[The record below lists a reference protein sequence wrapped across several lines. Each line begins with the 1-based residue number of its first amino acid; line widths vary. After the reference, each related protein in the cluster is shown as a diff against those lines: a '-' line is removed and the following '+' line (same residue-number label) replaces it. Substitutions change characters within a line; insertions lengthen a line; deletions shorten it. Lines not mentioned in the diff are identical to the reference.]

1 MDNFIHYL
9 DNYKKKKDMKYL
21 DIINIFNLSNMD
33 YIENNKKKHNQEH
46 NNYYSDYSQ
55 STWNV
60 SHIPDYGY
68 YQQSENKQS
77 CEFERQNINYY
88 YQQLLSNPSHF
99 YQPSYSSHSDQNCC
113 SNYDMWQKQN
123 IVNDLQ
129 ISLDNAINITNNK
142 KSIDPT
148 IIIPDPIPVIIKQ
161 NKIIDVVV
169 NTIDDLIKLI
179 DENPYN
185 VEYNYNINLEALHN
199 IRPELIELNNMI
211 GMSILKTSVLN
222 QLIYYMQELDIGS
235 KNCDYKHTVI
245 SGPPG
250 TGKTAIAKIIGKMY
264 AKVGIL
270 KKNIFKKV
278 TRNDLVAGYLGQ
290 TAIKTKAVIN
300 ECMGGCLFIDEAYSL
315 ASYTDNDSFSKE
327 CIDTLCEALSDNKD
341 NIMVIVAGYENEL
354 NETFFRA
361 NRGLES
367 RFIWRFKI
375 DDYNSKEIMQIFKK
389 KIKENEWDFENENSI
404 SLKWFETKKNEFN
417 NYGRDMELL
426 FSHIKVCHA
435 RRIYGKDSSLRK
447 KISSNDID
455 NGFKIF
461 LENKKKQ
468 NVILSTMYL

>member
-9 DNYKKKKDMKYL
+9 DNYKKKKDVKYL
-21 DIINIFNLSNMD
+21 DLIHIFNLSNMD
-33 YIENNKKKHNQEH
+33 YN

-60 SHIPDYGY
+60 SNIPDYGY
-68 YQQSENKQS
+68 YQQDPNKRIIQENK
-77 CEFERQNINYY
+77 NNYGNY
-88 YQQLLSNPSHF
+88 YQQPQTFNQNMNY
-99 YQPSYSSHSDQNCC
+99 YQPSFHECNSNMTQNCC
-113 SNYDMWQKQN
+113 SNYDIWQNQN

-129 ISLDNAINITNNK
+129 ISLDRAIDLTNTK
-142 KSIDPT
+142 KPIET
-148 IIIPDPIPVIIKQ
+148 TVIIPDPIPVIIKK
-161 NKIIDVVV
+161 NKVIDVVV

-179 DENPYN
+179 DENPYL

-199 IRPELIELNNMI
+199 IRPELIELNNMV

-250 TGKTAIAKIIGKMY
+250 TGKTEIAKIIGRMY

-341 NIMVIVAGYENEL
+341 NIMVIIAGYENEL

-375 DDYNSKEIMQIFKK
+375 DDYNSKEIMQIFKNK
-389 KIKENEWDFENENSI
+389 VKENEWDFENENSI
-404 SLKWFETKKNEFN
+404 SLKWFETKKNEFK

-447 KISSNDID
+447 RISINDID

>member
-9 DNYKKKKDMKYL
+9 DNYKKKKNVKYL
-21 DIINIFNLSNMD
+21 DLINIFNLSNID
-33 YIENNKKKHNQEH
+33 YN

-60 SHIPDYGY
+60 SNIPDYGY
-68 YQQSENKQS
+68 YQQPQTFN
-77 CEFERQNINYY
+77 QNMNY
-88 YQQLLSNPSHF
+88 
-99 YQPSYSSHSDQNCC
+99 YQPSFPECNPNMTQNCC
-113 SNYDMWQKQN
+113 SNYDIWQNQN
-123 IVNDLQ
+123 IVNELQ
-129 ISLDNAINITNNK
+129 ISLDRAIDLTNTK
-142 KSIDPT
+142 KLIEPT
-148 IIIPDPIPVIIKQ
+148 IIIPELIPVIIKK
-161 NKIIDVVV
+161 NKVIDVVV
-169 NTIDDLIKLI
+169 NTINDLIKLI

-199 IRPELIELNNMI
+199 IRPELIELNNMV

-250 TGKTAIAKIIGKMY
+250 TGKTEIAKIIGRMY

-341 NIMVIVAGYENEL
+341 NIMVIIAGYENEL

-375 DDYNSKEIMQIFKK
+375 DDYNSKEIMQIFKNK
-389 KIKENEWDFENENSI
+389 VKENEWDFENENSI
-404 SLKWFETKKNEFN
+404 SLKWFETKKNEFK

-447 KISSNDID
+447 RISINDID

>member
-9 DNYKKKKDMKYL
+9 DNYKKKKDVKYL
-21 DIINIFNLSNMD
+21 DLIHIFNLSNMD
-33 YIENNKKKHNQEH
+33 YN

-60 SHIPDYGY
+60 SNIPDYGY
-68 YQQSENKQS
+68 YQQDPNKHIIQENK
-77 CEFERQNINYY
+77 NNYGNY
-88 YQQLLSNPSHF
+88 
-99 YQPSYSSHSDQNCC
+99 YQPSFPECNPNMTQNCC
-113 SNYDMWQKQN
+113 SNYDIWQNQN

-129 ISLDNAINITNNK
+129 ISLDRAIDITNTK
-142 KSIDPT
+142 KPIEPT
-148 IIIPDPIPVIIKQ
+148 IIIPELIIIPDPVPVIIKK
-161 NKIIDVVV
+161 NKVIDVVV
-169 NTIDDLIKLI
+169 NTINDLIKLI

-199 IRPELIELNNMI
+199 IRPELIELNNMV
-211 GMSILKTSVLN
+211 GMSVLKTSVLN

-250 TGKTAIAKIIGKMY
+250 TGKTEIAKIIGRMY

-290 TAIKTKAVIN
+290 TSIKTKAVIN

-341 NIMVIVAGYENEL
+341 NIMVIIAGYENEL

-375 DDYNSKEIMQIFKK
+375 DDYNSKEIMQIFKNK
-389 KIKENEWDFENENSI
+389 VKENEWDFENENSI
-404 SLKWFETKKNEFN
+404 SLKWFETKKNEFK

-447 KISSNDID
+447 RISINDID